1 MDYRLKEP
9 ICKLGVW
16 DATVPGITFDQEGI
30 SNYAKVQLQL
40 MKDFPRGEKGKK
52 EWEKIVRDMKI
63 AGKNKEYDCIMGV
76 SGGTDSSY
84 LLHLSKQFD
93 LRVLAVNIDNGFNS
107 DIAVKNIKKVT
118 SKLGIDFFTNV
129 IEYEEI
135 KDILKTYMRA
145 SLPWADFPTDL
156 AIKST
161 LFKFARKKG
170 VKHIL
175 SGTDFRSEGMQPNEW
190 TYSDVKQLKYLQ
202 NKFGTTY
209 FKSYPYLNLFQLLY
223 YSRIKG
229 IKRILPFNYIDYQK
243 KQAQEFL
250 KKEYDWDYYGG
261 HHHENTF
268 TKFIVGYWL
277 PYKFGIDKRKITL
290 SAQILSGEITRDSAL
305 KELEKPPIDKDEAEN
320 LKQYIIKKLDMDEE
334 EFSIIWKSP
343 NKFYY
348 NYPNQYKILEKNK
361 KIAEK
366 LLSKTYTSRPKSF
379 YQIEMRD
386 NG

>member
-1 MDYRLKEP
+1 MTDYKLKKP

-40 MKDFPRGEKGKK
+40 MKDFPRGEQGKR
-52 EWEKIVRDMKI
+52 EWEKIVNDMKI

-84 LLHLSKQFD
+84 LLHISKEYN

-118 SKLGIDFFTNV
+118 SKLGIDFFTYV

-135 KDILKTYMRA
+135 KDILKTYMKA
-145 SLPWADFPTDL
+145 SLPWIDNPSDR

-161 LFKFARKKG
+161 LFNLAKKKG
-170 VKHIL
+170 IKYIL

-202 NKFGTTY
+202 KKFGTTH
-209 FKSYPYLNLFQLLY
+209 FKSYPYLNMFQLLY

-261 HHHENTF
+261 HHHENAF
-268 TKFIVGYWL
+268 TKFTVGYWL

-290 SAQILSGEITRDSAL
+290 SAQILSGEITRDTAL
-305 KELEKPPIDKDEAEN
+305 KELEKPAIDNDEAGN
-320 LKQYIIKKLDMDEE
+320 LKQYIIKKLEMDVE
-334 EFSIIWKSP
+334 EFRKIWESP
-343 NKFYY
+343 NNFYY
-348 NYPNQYKILEKNK
+348 NYPNNY
-361 KIAEK
+361 K
-366 LLSKTYTSRPKSF
+366 LLVKYKNIVEHLFKRTYTSRPKSF
-379 YQIEMRD
+379 YQIEMRS
-386 NG
+386 